1 MFQDD
6 EILREFVVESA
17 EHLADVESQL
27 LEIED
32 GGANINND
40 LVNTV
45 FRAIHSVKGAAGFL
59 GLVKIN
65 ELAHNLE
72 NVLNLIRNQ
81 ELVPSHEVI
90 DRLLRSA
97 DLLRNMVNDVEAS
110 NGFDVSLQ
118 VEELKQILTGDF
130 TNDSETQDVAHS
142 LVEVV
147 ETVTSAVAGQRPSK
161 SAEPSTAVEP
171 SLNSPVPSQAQSV
184 PGEVKPKAESSPDS
198 KAAQRV
204 PESNVRVNVAILD
217 RLMNLAGELVLGRNQ
232 LLQSINS
239 HCDHDH
245 LSAVAARL
253 DQVTSELQEAIMQ
266 TRMQPVGAVFNRF
279 PRVVRDLSAKLRKNC
294 DLEIEGGEVEI
305 DKTIIEAI
313 GDPLTHL
320 IRNSVDHGI
329 ELPAK
334 RTAAGKKPEG
344 LIRLRAFHQ
353 AGKVCIRIEDN
364 GAGIDPARI
373 KSKALSNGLISEAEA
388 AAMSLND
395 TLRLIFAPGFS
406 TAAEVTD
413 VSGRG
418 VGMDVVKTNIEQIGG
433 TVDIES
439 ELGVGSAIHITLPLT
454 LAIIPS
460 MIIGCGE
467 DKFAIPQTNISEL
480 VRVPAVECHERIGQV
495 QGAEVLRL
503 RGALLPLVRLSK
515 LFNSDLDAARG
526 PFEDNGV
533 EDAPRNLNVIVVESG
548 QYRYGVA
555 VDALYDSE
563 EIVVKPLGRQLKE
576 LNYLAGATI
585 LGDGRV
591 ALILDITGIALHASL
606 RSCEELNEAE
616 DDAAN
621 GALAADIHR
630 LLLFANA
637 PTEHFAIPM
646 ACVSRIERT
655 ATRDIIEVGGRL
667 LLPYRGSTLPLLALE
682 EYITAKPRETELEHL
697 FVIVFAVSNRE
708 VGLIAPSLNDICNV
722 DLQVDDSVLREPG
735 VAGVLVIDE
744 HPTRL
749 LDLMAISRT
758 AHPEWAEQTPQ
769 VAEATSKHILIAE
782 DSAFFRRH
790 VQQTLTD
797 EGYTVTAA
805 EDGQE
810 GWEKLQE
817 MNPLPDLVVTDVEMP
832 RMSGLDLC
840 KAIRGDQR
848 THGLPVIALTSLASD
863 ADIARG
869 KAVGIDDYQVKLDKA
884 NLLTA
889 IAHYIKIKR

>member
-6 EILREFVVESA
+6 DILKEFVIESA
-17 EHLADVESQL
+17 EHLAGVESQL
-27 LEIED
+27 LEIEE
-32 GGANINND
+32 GGADINHD

-81 ELVPSHEVI
+81 ELVPTHAVI
-90 DRLLRSA
+90 DRLLRAA
-97 DLLRNMVNDVEAS
+97 DLLRTMIDDVESS
-110 NGFDVSLQ
+110 NGCDVTVQ
-118 VEELKQILTGDF
+118 VEELKQILSGNFED
-130 TNDSETQDVAHS
+130 DKESQAVATS
-142 LVEVV
+142 IVEVAQ
-147 ETVTSAVAGQRPSK
+147 TVTSAIAGHVS
-161 SAEPSTAVEP
+161 
-171 SLNSPVPSQAQSV
+171 SPIPSV
-184 PGEVKPKAESSPDS
+184 PTPIADHKLDQPKPQSAPPGPQPDGDRREVASSPTEQKS
-198 KAAQRV
+198 GARA
-204 PESNVRVNVAILD
+204 PESNVRVNVSVLD

-239 HCDHDH
+239 HSDHDH

-279 PRVVRDLSAKLRKNC
+279 PRVVRDLSSKLGKTC
-294 DLEIEGGEVEI
+294 SLEIEGSDVEV

-329 ELPAK
+329 ETPAK
-334 RTAAGKKPEG
+334 RTAVGKKSDG

-373 KSKALSNGLISEAEA
+373 KAKALSNGLISEAEA
-388 AAMSLND
+388 AAMSVND

-460 MIIGCGE
+460 MIIGSGE
-467 DKFAIPQTNISEL
+467 DKFAIPQTNIAEL
-480 VRVPAVECHERIGQV
+480 VRVPNAEYQERIGHV

-503 RGALLPLVRLSK
+503 RGSLLPLVRLSK
-515 LFNSDLDAARG
+515 VFGTDGDSGAGSEGTDA
-526 PFEDNGV
+526 V
-533 EDAPRNLNVIVVESG
+533 SAPRNLNVIVVESG
-548 QYRYGVA
+548 HYRYGIA

-563 EIVVKPLGRQLKE
+563 EIVVKPLGRQLRE
-576 LNYLAGATI
+576 LSYLAGATI

-591 ALILDITGIALHASL
+591 ALILDITGIALHANL
-606 RSCEELNEAE
+606 RSCEELNSDE
-616 DDAAN
+616 DETQDAL
-621 GALAADIHR
+621 GADVHR
-630 LLLFANA
+630 LLLFDNA
-637 PTEHFAIPM
+637 PKEHFAIPM

-655 ATRDIIEVGGRL
+655 ATADVIEVGGTL
-667 LLPYRGSTLPLLALE
+667 LLPYRGCTLPLIALE
-682 EYITAKPRETELEHL
+682 DIINAKPRATDLEHL
-697 FVIVFAVSNRE
+697 FVIVFTFWRARSR
-708 VGLIAPSLNDICNV
+708 LDC
-722 DLQVDDSVLREPG
+722 SVAQRY
-735 VAGVLVIDE
+735 
-744 HPTRL
+744 
-749 LDLMAISRT
+749 
-758 AHPEWAEQTPQ
+758 
-769 VAEATSKHILIAE
+769 
-782 DSAFFRRH
+782 
-790 VQQTLTD
+790 QQ
-797 EGYTVTAA
+797 
-805 EDGQE
+805 
-810 GWEKLQE
+810 
-817 MNPLPDLVVTDVEMP
+817 
-832 RMSGLDLC
+832 RF
-840 KAIRGDQR
+840 
-848 THGLPVIALTSLASD
+848 D
-863 ADIARG
+863 A
-869 KAVGIDDYQVKLDKA
+869 
-884 NLLTA
+884 N
-889 IAHYIKIKR
+889 

>member
-32 GGANINND
+32 GGANINHD

-45 FRAIHSVKGAAGFL
+45 FRAVHSVKGAAGFL

-81 ELVPSHEVI
+81 ELVPSHAVI

-110 NGFDVSLQ
+110 NGFNVSPQ
-118 VEELKQILTGDF
+118 VEELKQILSGDF
-130 TNDSETQDVAHS
+130 TNDLEAQDVAHS
-142 LVEVV
+142 LVEVAQ
-147 ETVTSAVAGQRPSK
+147 TVTTAVAGPRSGSSHEQSLEHIASKQTQSVAAGVNSRVAESK
-161 SAEPSTAVEP
+161 S
-171 SLNSPVPSQAQSV
+171 
-184 PGEVKPKAESSPDS
+184 G
-198 KAAQRV
+198 QRV

-294 DLEIEGGEVEI
+294 DLEIEGSDVEI

-329 ELPAK
+329 ELPAL

-373 KSKALSNGLISEAEA
+373 KAKALSNGLISEAEA

-467 DKFAIPQTNISEL
+467 EKFAIPQTNISEL
-480 VRVPAVECHERIGQV
+480 VRVPAAECHERIGHV

-515 LFNSDLDAARG
+515 LFNTDTLSASD
-526 PFEDNGV
+526 ESNDNGV
-533 EDAPRNLNVIVVESG
+533 MEAPRNLNVIVVESG

-591 ALILDITGIALHASL
+591 ALILDITGIALHANL
-606 RSCEELNEAE
+606 RSCEELNETE
-616 DDAAN
+616 SDLPN
-621 GALAADIHR
+621 GALSADIHR

-637 PTEHFAIPM
+637 PREHFAIPM

-655 ATRDIIEVGGRL
+655 ATKDIIEVGGRL
-667 LLPYRGSTLPLLALE
+667 LLSYRGSTLPLLALE
-682 EYITAKPRETELEHL
+682 EYITARPREAELEHL
-697 FVIVFAVSNRE
+697 FVIVFEVSNRE

-722 DLQVDDSVLREPG
+722 ALQVDDSALREPG

-744 HPTRL
+744 CPTRL
-749 LDLMAISRT
+749 LDLMALSRT
-758 AHPEWAEQTPQ
+758 AYPEWAEQTPQ
-769 VAEATSKHILIAE
+769 LAAAASKHILIAE

-810 GWEKLQE
+810 GWETLKE

-848 THGLPVIALTSLASD
+848 TRGLPVIALTSLASD

-884 NLLTA
+884 NLLTS
-889 IAHYIKIKR
+889 IAHYLKVKR